1 MTLGAERVE
10 MIRVALQLRFGP
22 QALEVI
28 DESHLHAGHA
38 GAATGRGHFRV
49 RLVAEAFKGML
60 LIHRHRAVYDALGGL
75 MQTDIHALSIDA
87 KAPGEAGA

>member
-1 MTLGAERVE
+1 MSLGAERVE
-10 MIRVALQLRFGP
+10 MIRIALQLRFGP
-22 QALEVI
+22 EQLEVI

-49 RLVAEAFKGML
+49 RLVAGAFKGML
-60 LIHRHRAVYDALGGL
+60 LIHRHRAVYDALGAL
-75 MQTDIHALSIDA
+75 MQSDIHALSIDA

>member
-1 MTLGAERVE
+1 MTLGAGRVE